1 MEGLKKKKS
10 SQRVKYILLD
20 MLASLLA
27 YVFFFAFRRIEIE
40 SSFIQEIQL
49 FSPVYNF
56 WKLFFGIPVYWVFIF
71 WLSGFYNRPF
81 AKSRLAEF
89 LQTLISTFIGSVG
102 LFFILL
108 LDDPVVHY
116 QQYYLS
122 FLLLFTSYFI
132 VVYLARYTLTRITT
146 DNIHNRIWGFKTL
159 IIGAGE
165 QAIRLVDDLESMPK
179 STGNIVCG
187 FLTVENEKIEAPQSR
202 ILGDISSLEEIL
214 KQNDIDEVIVATEN
228 RDDDELYRYIYRL
241 YPYDI
246 EIRMIPDDKDLL
258 LGRVSLSNVY
268 GLPLVNVMELRI
280 SDFELNLKRF
290 LDILFSF
297 LMIVILLPF
306 ILTLSLIIKLDSKGP
321 IFYKQ
326 QRLGL
331 HGKPFFIYKFRTM
344 IVEAEVGGTPQL
356 SSEGDCR
363 ITKIGRFLRKYRI
376 DELPQFINVLIGDM
390 SIVGPRPERA
400 YFESQIM
407 ERMPYYSIV
416 HKVRPGITS
425 LGMVKYGYANSV
437 DKMLDR
443 LKYDIIY
450 MENLSLL
457 FDLKILIYTIRT
469 VIGGK
474 GV

>member
-10 SQRVKYILLD
+10 SQRVKYIVMD

-27 YVFFFAFRRIEIE
+27 YVLFFAFRRIEIE

-56 WKLFFGIPVYWVFIF
+56 WKLFFGIPIYWLFIF
-71 WLSGFYNRPF
+71 WLSGYYNKPF
-81 AKSRLAEF
+81 AKSRIAEF
-89 LQTLISTFIGSVG
+89 LQTLISTFVGSLG

-108 LDDPVVHY
+108 LNDPVVHY
-116 QQYYLS
+116 HQYYLS

-132 VVYLARYTLTRITT
+132 VVYLVRYTLTRITT
-146 DNIHNRIWGFKTL
+146 NNIHNRIWGFNTL

-165 QAIRLVDDLESMPK
+165 SALRLVEDLESKPK

-187 FLTVENEKIEAPQSR
+187 FLSIDEEKIVVPNDRVLGGISR
-202 ILGDISSLEEIL
+202 LEEVL
-214 KQNDIDEVIVATEN
+214 YQYDIEEVIVATEN
-228 RDDDELYRYIYRL
+228 RDNDEIYRYIYQL

-246 EIRMIPDDKDLL
+246 EVRMLPDDRDLL

-268 GLPLVNVMELRI
+268 GIPLVNVMELKI

-290 LDILFSF
+290 LDILFST
-297 LMIVILLPF
+297 LMLVILSPLF
-306 ILTLSLIIKLDSKGP
+306 LFLSVLIKIDSKGT

-331 HGKPFFIYKFRTM
+331 YGKPFYIYKFRTM
-344 IVEAEVGGTPQL
+344 IEEAEKEGMPQL

-363 ITKIGRFLRKYRI
+363 ITRIGKFLRKYRI
-376 DELPQFINVLIGDM
+376 DELPQFINVLLGDM
-390 SIVGPRPERA
+390 SVVGPRPERA

-407 ERMPYYSIV
+407 ERMPHYSIV

-425 LGMVKYGYANSV
+425 LGMVKYGYANSIE
-437 DKMLDR
+437 KMLDR

-450 MENLSLL
+450 MENISLL
-457 FDLKILIYTIRT
+457 LDFKILIYTIQT
-469 VIGGK
+469 VISGR